1 MEREREKEKEKNSTN
16 ICVHRRL
23 SMVAQM
29 RYRRLCSRDLE
40 DGLRDL
46 PNVRCAPLFIFP
58 LESLDVFA
66 YCENW
71 SETCQNSQPMRKSV
85 TREASRKRPSSSVHK
100 RSARRIHV
108 NAKSSRQMSQSFW
121 VPIPVLK
128 MR

>member
-46 PNVRCAPLFIFP
+46 PNVRCSPLFIFP

-66 YCENW
+66 YSENW
-71 SETCQNSQPMRKSV
+71 VRDMSKLATDAQERNPRGIPKAPFIVRAQAIRSEDSC
-85 TREASRKRPSSSVHK
+85 
-100 RSARRIHV
+100 
-108 NAKSSRQMSQSFW
+108 
-121 VPIPVLK
+121 
-128 MR
+128 